1 MEHPYPAVEFDAI
14 VTPDGTI
21 AVPSALL
28 KNLPPGVPVTVRITE
43 GTVSDSLRARG
54 VTEDLVEG
62 VAELQL
68 ERREHVVAFMEAEG
82 ALAAD
87 KRFVRRTGSKRRS
100 R

>member
-1 MEHPYPAVEFDAI
+1 MEHPYPAVEFEAI
-14 VTPDGTI
+14 VTPEGMI
-21 AVPSALL
+21 AVPHALL
-28 KNLPPGVPVTVRITE
+28 KNVTSGVPVTVRITE
-43 GTVSDSLRARG
+43 GTISNSLRARG
-54 VTEDLVEG
+54 VTEDLVEQ

-87 KRFVRRTGSKRRS
+87 KRFARRAGSKRRQ